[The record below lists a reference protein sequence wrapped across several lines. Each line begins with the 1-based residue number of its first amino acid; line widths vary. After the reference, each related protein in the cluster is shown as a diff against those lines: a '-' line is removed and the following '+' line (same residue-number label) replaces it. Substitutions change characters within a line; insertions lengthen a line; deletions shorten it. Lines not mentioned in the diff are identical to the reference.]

1 MKKAAIGLLLL
12 ALGAWYFIDIP
23 PPVVDFPRDGQNII
37 AFGDSLV
44 VGHGASPG
52 NDFVSILSDRLDHPI
67 INAGRN
73 GDTTQSGL
81 ERLQVEVLSQD
92 PRIVILLLGGN
103 DALRRMPMDQT
114 FSRLADMID
123 QIHQTGAAVVPVDVA
138 ASADGQLFAAVITG
152 SDLTVRR
159 LGPVEPVRRIQRL
172 FSFSI
177 EREAD
182 RGALLSGLGRRRRLT
197 ASPERGLIKDP
208 AGLPPEASERRHLG
222 PVEIRGKTPQAGP
235 NATWSS

>member
-103 DALRRMPMDQT
+103 DALRRVSMDQT
-114 FSRLADMID
+114 FNRLADMID
-123 QIHQTGAAVVPVDVA
+123 QIHQTGAAVVLVGVRGSLFGDRYEEEFEALAEAKQVNYVPDIL
-138 ASADGQLFAAVITG
+138 SGIFGHPSLMADSIHPNDEGNLLMA
-152 SDLTVRR
+152 DR
-159 LGPVEPVRRIQRL
+159 VEPVL
-172 FSFSI
+172 
-177 EREAD
+177 RE
-182 RGALLSGLGRRRRLT
+182 LL
-197 ASPERGLIKDP
+197 E
-208 AGLPPEASERRHLG
+208 
-222 PVEIRGKTPQAGP
+222 
-235 NATWSS
+235 

>member
-52 NDFVSILSDRLDHPI
+52 NDFVSILSDRLGHPI

-114 FSRLADMID
+114 FNRLADMID
-123 QIHQTGAAVVPVDVA
+123 QIHQTGAAVVLVGVRGSLFGDRYEEEFEALAEAKQVNYVPNIL
-138 ASADGQLFAAVITG
+138 SGIFGHPSLMADSIHPNDQGNLLMA
-152 SDLTVRR
+152 DR
-159 LGPVEPVRRIQRL
+159 VEPVL
-172 FSFSI
+172 
-177 EREAD
+177 RE
-182 RGALLSGLGRRRRLT
+182 LL
-197 ASPERGLIKDP
+197 E
-208 AGLPPEASERRHLG
+208 
-222 PVEIRGKTPQAGP
+222 
-235 NATWSS
+235 

>member
-1 MKKAAIGLLLL
+1 MKKAAMGLLLL

-52 NDFVSILSDRLDHPI
+52 NDFVSILSDRLGHPI

-114 FSRLADMID
+114 FNRLANMID
-123 QIHQTGAAVVPVDVA
+123 QIHQTGAAVVLVGVRGSLFGDRYEEEFEALAEAKQVNYVPNILSDIFGHP
-138 ASADGQLFAAVITG
+138 SLMADSIHPNDEGNLLMA
-152 SDLTVRR
+152 DR
-159 LGPVEPVRRIQRL
+159 VEPVL
-172 FSFSI
+172 
-177 EREAD
+177 RE
-182 RGALLSGLGRRRRLT
+182 LL
-197 ASPERGLIKDP
+197 E
-208 AGLPPEASERRHLG
+208 
-222 PVEIRGKTPQAGP
+222 
-235 NATWSS
+235 

>member
-1 MKKAAIGLLLL
+1 MKKAAMGLLLL

-52 NDFVSILSDRLDHPI
+52 NDFVSILSDRLGHPI

-114 FSRLADMID
+114 FNRLADMID
-123 QIHQTGAAVVPVDVA
+123 QIHQTGAAVVLVGVRGSLFGDRYEEEFEALSEAKQVNYVPNILSDIFGHP
-138 ASADGQLFAAVITG
+138 SLMADSIHPNDEGNLLMA
-152 SDLTVRR
+152 DR
-159 LGPVEPVRRIQRL
+159 VEPVL
-172 FSFSI
+172 
-177 EREAD
+177 RE
-182 RGALLSGLGRRRRLT
+182 LL
-197 ASPERGLIKDP
+197 E
-208 AGLPPEASERRHLG
+208 
-222 PVEIRGKTPQAGP
+222 
-235 NATWSS
+235 

>member
-1 MKKAAIGLLLL
+1 MKKAAMGLLLL

-52 NDFVSILSDRLDHPI
+52 NDFVSILSDRLGHPI

-114 FSRLADMID
+114 FNRLADMID
-123 QIHQTGAAVVPVDVA
+123 QIHQTGAAVVLVGVRGSLFGDRYEEEFEALAEAKQVNYVPNILSDIFGHP
-138 ASADGQLFAAVITG
+138 SLMADSIHPNDEGNLLMA
-152 SDLTVRR
+152 DR
-159 LGPVEPVRRIQRL
+159 VEPVL
-172 FSFSI
+172 
-177 EREAD
+177 RE
-182 RGALLSGLGRRRRLT
+182 LL
-197 ASPERGLIKDP
+197 E
-208 AGLPPEASERRHLG
+208 
-222 PVEIRGKTPQAGP
+222 
-235 NATWSS
+235 

>member
-1 MKKAAIGLLLL
+1 MKKTAMGLLLL

-52 NDFVSILSDRLDHPI
+52 NDFVSILSDRLGHPI

-103 DALRRMPMDQT
+103 DALRRMSMDQT

-123 QIHQTGAAVVPVDVA
+123 QIHQTGAAVVLVGVRGSLFGDRYEEEFEALAEAQQVNYVPDIL
-138 ASADGQLFAAVITG
+138 SGIFGHPSLMADSIHPNDKGNLLMA
-152 SDLTVRR
+152 DR
-159 LGPVEPVRRIQRL
+159 VEPVL
-172 FSFSI
+172 
-177 EREAD
+177 RE
-182 RGALLSGLGRRRRLT
+182 LL
-197 ASPERGLIKDP
+197 E
-208 AGLPPEASERRHLG
+208 
-222 PVEIRGKTPQAGP
+222 
-235 NATWSS
+235 

>member
-1 MKKAAIGLLLL
+1 MKKAAMGLLLL

-52 NDFVSILSDRLDHPI
+52 NDFVSILSDRLGHPI

-103 DALRRMPMDQT
+103 DALRRVSMDQT
-114 FSRLADMID
+114 FNRLADMID
-123 QIHQTGAAVVPVDVA
+123 QIHQTGAAVVLVGVRGSLFGDRYEEEFEALAEAKQVNYVPDIL
-138 ASADGQLFAAVITG
+138 SGIFGHPSLMADSIHPNNQGNLLMA
-152 SDLTVRR
+152 DR
-159 LGPVEPVRRIQRL
+159 VEPVL
-172 FSFSI
+172 
-177 EREAD
+177 RE
-182 RGALLSGLGRRRRLT
+182 LL
-197 ASPERGLIKDP
+197 E
-208 AGLPPEASERRHLG
+208 
-222 PVEIRGKTPQAGP
+222 
-235 NATWSS
+235 